1 MGASKSRDA
10 TATSSGESI
19 LSDEGPASDRGI
31 GRGGQPSRGAQSRP
45 DASAGGTRMQA
56 APEQRQVNNAWP
68 QSVQILADVDVD
80 ERNVQPPPELEEEWS
95 ATDSGGF
102 VPESPGPACAGAD
115 AGSTDSQR
123 RLRLILRREAGAGF
137 GLEVRSAPHTLTP
150 PTALSPSRLSVRQ
163 VSQTNVVVRVAAGS
177 AAETGGVRVGDA
189 LYELDGVPLRVPLP
203 SLARTLRLGAT
214 LELSIY
220 RAGSARDD
228 DQRARAPSKDSS
240 LRSQH
245 SDSVSM

>member
-1 MGASKSRDA
+1 
-10 TATSSGESI
+10 
-19 LSDEGPASDRGI
+19 
-31 GRGGQPSRGAQSRP
+31 
-45 DASAGGTRMQA
+45 MQA

-68 QSVQILADVDVD
+68 QSVQILADVDAD

-228 DQRARAPSKDSS
+228 DQRARARAPSKDS